1 MKRSFFLLASLLV
14 ISQALG
20 QQIPTEPP
28 PTVPASQLLPAAILT
43 GTDYGIGPQVQTDG
57 LAGIF
62 ELYTQFGDY
71 ECAGREMLYLRLQE
85 LRAIE
90 QIDRVSKTGA
100 FEKAITQG
108 AIGEPVEAVVKIGK
122 NPVGS
127 FEEAPLGAAH
137 LVGEIVG
144 GFGSFGMAV
153 GKAAGIGKSDQPK
166 GSPKP
171 PPGRDDPIGYN
182 VARNQW
188 AQQFHVDPYTTNRPL
203 ALRLNHLGMI
213 SFSMDKVSGAVS
225 GFAVGGFGPVAEY
238 LSYLPDVDEHLL
250 TKPPKDIDK
259 YNTQRLAGLGA
270 SKRDIAPLMNNGWFS
285 PTLQTR
291 FVNDLVK
298 LKSAANIPAA
308 ITLAANVE
316 SEEQARFVC
325 ESLELLARSDATLP
339 QPWQMQTFG
348 GMAAMTGSDGTLIV
362 AAPADLISW
371 TAVIASLAARPHPG
385 VGHAMIYTN
394 GLLTDGAK
402 AGFASLGWGIGIPAL

>member
-1 MKRSFFLLASLLV
+1 MKRLLFLLLV
-14 ISQALG
+14 SVRVSA
-20 QQIPTEPP
+20 QQVLTEPP

-62 ELYTQFGDY
+62 ELYTPLGDY
-71 ECAGREMLYLRLQE
+71 QCAGREMLYLRLQE
-85 LRAIE
+85 LRALE
-90 QIDRVSKTGA
+90 QVDRVSKTAA

-108 AIGEPVEAVVKIGK
+108 AIGEPVEAVVKIAR

-127 FEEAPLGAAH
+127 FEEAPLGAAR
-137 LVGEIVG
+137 LVGKIVG
-144 GFGSFGMAV
+144 GFGSFGVAV
-153 GKAAGIGKSDQPK
+153 GKLAGIDKSDQPR
-166 GSPKP
+166 GAPKP
-171 PPGRDDPIGYN
+171 PPSRDDPIGYN

-213 SFSMDKVSGAVS
+213 SFSMDKVAGAVS
-225 GFAVGGFGPVAEY
+225 GYAMGGFGPVAEY

-250 TKPPKDIDK
+250 TKPPTDIEK
-259 YNTQRLAGLGA
+259 YNAQRLAGLGA
-270 SKRDIAPLMNNGWFS
+270 SKRDIAQLTNNGWFS

-291 FVNDLVK
+291 FVNDIVK
-298 LKSAANIPAA
+298 LKSATNTPTA
-308 ITLAANVE
+308 ITLAGNVE

-339 QPWQMQTFG
+339 QPWQMQTFA

-371 TAVIASLAARPHPG
+371 TAVTASLAALPHPG
-385 VGHAMIYTN
+385 VGHAMLYTN
-394 GLLTDGAK
+394 GLLTDRAK